1 MSNIKLDRY
10 GKRIDF
16 TDADVK
22 TAIDSFANCQADLRA
37 AFDDAFGKEFTP
49 TEGEYDAA
57 VERAVRWALTDDA
70 LETFRDTENIDTP
83 TERASNGRLL
93 DLGAILSDAECNI
106 GDAAREVFRE
116 EHPEIT
122 VHFRKSSHTY
132 PDGKTITEVFAVFAP
147 VEGMADHED
156 GEGMLDGYAHIG
168 QHQQMARAYVE
179 ESAMATPEEY
189 APLYKELHDRCGYRM
204 KVAA

>member
-1 MSNIKLDRY
+1 MGNQKLDRF

-22 TAIDSFANCQADLRA
+22 TAIDSFANCQADLRM
-37 AFDDAFGKEFTP
+37 AFEDAFGKEFKP
-49 TEGEYDAA
+49 TESEFEKA
-57 VERAVRWALTDDA
+57 VERAVRWALHDDA
-70 LETFRDTENIDTP
+70 IEVFRDTENIDTP

-93 DLGAILSDAECNI
+93 DLGAILSDAESNI

-122 VHFRKSSHTY
+122 VHFRKCKITY
-132 PDGKTITEVFAVFAP
+132 PDGQTDTEVFAVFSP
-147 VEGMADHED
+147 SNGLEGHTD
-156 GEGMLDGYAHIG
+156 GDGMLEGYAHVG
-168 QHQQMARAYVE
+168 QHQRMSRAYVE
-179 ESAMATPEEY
+179 EAAMATPEEY
-189 APLYKELHDRCGYRM
+189 APLAKELHDICGYRL